1 MPAHDP
7 GLAARGVHLAA
18 LRVLHGAELG
28 VHEVDL
34 VPVDAAGPDHAAV
47 AEVHRL
53 LAAEHAGGGQVA
65 VVLVTPVPAPSHH
78 GKHGV
83 IYLNIYMHVSKW
95 HHLGCSRFIPSIKK

>member
-65 VVLVTPVPAPSHH
+65 VVLVTPVPALIKISSI
-78 GKHGV
+78 KL
-83 IYLNIYMHVSKW
+83 YLNALYACIIIRNVQDVFYVS
-95 HHLGCSRFIPSIKK
+95 CVKK

>member
-1 MPAHDP
+1 MAAHDP

-65 VVLVTPVPAPSHH
+65 VVLVTPVPALTMLSSM
-78 GKHGV
+78 KL
-83 IYLNIYMHVSKW
+83 YLNTCMHVSK
-95 HHLGCSRFIPSIKK
+95 